1 MAAADSG
8 TNHRNNRV
16 GGFAEDEL
24 QANGQRN
31 EGMLLRTAEEWEVVM
46 QASED
51 RRKKDERRLTGRNRY
66 A

>member
-1 MAAADSG
+1 MAAVDSG

-31 EGMLLRTAEEWEVVM
+31 EGVLLRTAEEWEVVM

-51 RRKKDERRLTGRNRY
+51 RRKKR
-66 A
+66 

>member
-31 EGMLLRTAEEWEVVM
+31 EGVLLRTAEEWEVVM

-51 RRKKDERRLTGRNRY
+51 RRKKR
-66 A
+66 